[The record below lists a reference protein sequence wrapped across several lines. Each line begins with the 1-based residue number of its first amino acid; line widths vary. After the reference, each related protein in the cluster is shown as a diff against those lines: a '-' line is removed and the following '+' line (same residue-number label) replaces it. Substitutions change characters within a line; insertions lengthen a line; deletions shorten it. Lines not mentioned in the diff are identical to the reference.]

1 MQIRFS
7 QALTLAV
14 QDIAKNG
21 FDSAQ
26 RLDSWLRV
34 LRAAADAD
42 LPSES
47 QMALMMRGGLTTI
60 FNRAITN
67 HGIIK
72 QFPSISKFTI
82 DRIAPQLRTE
92 LDRRI
97 LASTQLIKLNRV
109 QAIDKTLQRFSGW
122 STSIPAGGSSVVD
135 KLEIKASI
143 GKSLQT
149 ARYEV
154 RRLNIDQGHKM
165 LSNIAAVMAI
175 QTNAIAARWRH
186 VHMSNYDG
194 RPEHEARDGKI
205 YAIRGNWAI
214 EKGLMNKCDGYSDE
228 MDQPGEWIYCR
239 CQFIYIT
246 NLSDLNDSF
255 LTTKGRGTLR
265 EIRGN

>member
-1 MQIRFS
+1 MATFNEV
-7 QALTLAV
+7 LTLAV
-14 QDIAKNG
+14 RDMSENG
-21 FDSAQ
+21 FDNIQ
-26 RLDSWLRV
+26 RLDSWMRKLKD
-34 LRAAADAD
+34 AANAD

-47 QMALMMRGGLTTI
+47 QMEAMMRAGLSSV
-60 FNRAITN
+60 FKRAITN

-72 QFPSISKFTI
+72 QFPSVSKFTV

-97 LASTQLIKLNRV
+97 LASTNLIKLNRA

-122 STSIPAGGSSVVD
+122 STSIPVGGSSTVD
-135 KLEIKASI
+135 KLEVKASI

-186 VHMSNYDG
+186 THARNYDG
-194 RPEHEARDGKI
+194 RPEHIARDGDV

-214 EKGLMNKCDGYSDE
+214 EKGLMKNFNGYSDE
-228 MDQPGEWIYCR
+228 IDQPSERIGCKCMW
-239 CQFIYIT
+239 IYIT
-246 NLSDLNDSF
+246 NLSALPDDF
-255 LTTKGRGTLR
+255 LTIKGRDTLR
-265 EIRGN
+265 EIRSN